1 MEYGLRINGCQYK
14 NNESALN
21 NEEMNKYL
29 IEFLNIW
36 FKQFYQAHEKVGG
49 ARMFYRIK
57 GIKQIS

>member
-1 MEYGLRINGCQYK
+1 MGYGPRINGCQYK

-36 FKQFYQAHEKVGG
+36 FK
-49 ARMFYRIK
+49 
-57 GIKQIS
+57 